1 MGLRRRVCCCFSLHL
16 YTNCSKR
23 AQESAKCLYP
33 RNSTSNGAERA
44 GGTLYSFGILG
55 GVVIFDQYGFFR
67 KKKENKPCTRA
78 RALLLFGARL
88 SHSAYVRPC
97 VAHVSDSRLFLFLF
111 FSFFFRSL
119 SSPFSHYLIRFIS
132 SSIPTTS
139 EIPANEEYSRCTL
152 IAPDIRLRTLFSTQ
166 AEKMIWYCG
175 KLSTSGT
182 LWKLQSILGACVS
195 ERHRMQTESV
205 RG

>member
-1 MGLRRRVCCCFSLHL
+1 MGLRRRACCCFSLHL

-139 EIPANEEYSRCTL
+139 ETPANEGYAVLSGLSRIHGLHVQC
-152 IAPDIRLRTLFSTQ
+152 AYVRFSRLV
-166 AEKMIWYCG
+166 EKMMVHP
-175 KLSTSGT
+175 T
-182 LWKLQSILGACVS
+182 LENSCWSNHNFGCLP
-195 ERHRMQTESV
+195 ERHRTQTGC
-205 RG
+205 R